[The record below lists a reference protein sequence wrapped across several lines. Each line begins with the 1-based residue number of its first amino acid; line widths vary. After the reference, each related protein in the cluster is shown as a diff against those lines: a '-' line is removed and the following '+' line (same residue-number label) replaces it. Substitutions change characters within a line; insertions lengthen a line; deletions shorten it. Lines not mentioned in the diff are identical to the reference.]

1 MVVVWLAAIL
11 ILIPLVLGLLSI
23 KELPILT
30 FICGVF
36 LLLVASYLV
45 VTPTVVVRSYYNST
59 SAVWEEK
66 SEDIPFM
73 PTTAFLLVILAIL
86 IMLAGS
92 YEIWRY

>member
-30 FICGVF
+30 FVCGVL
-36 LLLVASYLV
+36 LLLVSSYLFI
-45 VTPTVVVRSYYNST
+45 TPTVVIRSYYNAT
-59 SAVWEEK
+59 TAVWEEK
-66 SEDIPFM
+66 SEAIPFM
-73 PTTAFLLVILAIL
+73 PATAFLLVVLAIL
-86 IMLAGS
+86 IILAGS